1 MKKAV
6 YISVTALM
14 KHIETVLNEQS
25 SIIYGR

>member
-14 KHIETVLNEQS
+14 KYIETVLNEQS